1 MVCPTHANKDLV
13 LKRINALKSLNKI
26 FSMRAEIDDGLSSY
40 SKFQECRSS
49 YELESDKPV
58 LPEIDH
64 LRGKIGEGEFE
75 FPRQF

>member
-1 MVCPTHANKDLV
+1 
-13 LKRINALKSLNKI
+13 
-26 FSMRAEIDDGLSSY
+26 MRAEIDDGLSSY